1 VTQVI
6 HLPTLDILTDHFQ
19 VVAEGDLVAYQC
31 TWQGTHLGPWRGIAP
46 TGKQVEWRATCFRR
60 VVDGK
65 VVAGWG
71 TYDWLSVLAVV
82 AAVALASYPP
92 TLVGRDRLAEANG
105 TMAATG
111 QVASVAGAS
120 LASGLGG

>member
-1 VTQVI
+1 
-6 HLPTLDILTDHFQ
+6 
-19 VVAEGDLVAYQC
+19 
-31 TWQGTHLGPWRGIAP
+31 
-46 TGKQVEWRATCFRR
+46 
-60 VVDGK
+60 
-65 VVAGWG
+65 
-71 TYDWLSVLAVV
+71 VV
-82 AAVALASYPP
+82 AAVALASYHP